1 MKTFFY
7 YGIDVD
13 GISISGNLLAIDK
26 KEAENKLNK
35 RGIIVHSIRQ
45 KSNFLNIFRNSK
57 KVLKKLS
64 MTYPSYFLQ
73 DCL

>member
-26 KEAENKLNK
+26 IEAENKLNK
-35 RGIIVHSIRQ
+35 RGIIVHSIAYY
-45 KSNFLNIFRNSK
+45 L
-57 KVLKKLS
+57 L
-64 MTYPSYFLQ
+64 Y
-73 DCL
+73 